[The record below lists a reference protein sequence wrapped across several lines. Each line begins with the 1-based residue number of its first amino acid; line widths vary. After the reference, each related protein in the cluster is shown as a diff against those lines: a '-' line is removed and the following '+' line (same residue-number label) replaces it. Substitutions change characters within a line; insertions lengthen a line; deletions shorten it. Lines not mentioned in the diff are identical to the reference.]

1 MPLPFSKI
9 QKPFLPIF
17 VGCGN
22 RHRRRDY
29 LEQHSRRRVMGW
41 FSRDIQTMKDLFL
54 HSMLAAAAGIPA
66 V

>member
-1 MPLPFSKI
+1 
-9 QKPFLPIF
+9 
-17 VGCGN
+17 
-22 RHRRRDY
+22 
-29 LEQHSRRRVMGW
+29 MGW

>member
-1 MPLPFSKI
+1 MAMPLPFSKI

-22 RHRRRDY
+22 RHRRRD
-29 LEQHSRRRVMGW
+29 LTPGTAFKGW
-41 FSRDIQTMKDLFL
+41 FSPDMQTMKDLFL
-54 HSMLAAAAGIPA
+54 HSMLAAAVGIPA